1 MKSIVALFVL
11 KRLKKKRTLQNMLKR
26 VFCFPFLIINSTMES
41 WTRL

>member
-1 MKSIVALFVL
+1 MNPISALFVL
-11 KRLKKKRTLQNMLKR
+11 KGLKKKRTLQNMLKK